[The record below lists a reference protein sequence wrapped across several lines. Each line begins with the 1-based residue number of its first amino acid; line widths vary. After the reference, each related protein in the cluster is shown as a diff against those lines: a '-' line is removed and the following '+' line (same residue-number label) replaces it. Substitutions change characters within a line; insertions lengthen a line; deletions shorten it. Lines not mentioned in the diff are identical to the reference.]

1 MHVKRCVLSYIC
13 SCDIS
18 RLRPTGVQRHLTIH
32 IEGERKQSSKRCFQ
46 RNISYYY
53 VHMYISALM
62 RNAIMFEFTTFTFQP
77 FFVQWGDFT
86 FVTEEFGN
94 PIMTGLAHHAFQH
107 GLCLWS
113 KSLMDSVCSQSL

>member
-1 MHVKRCVLSYIC
+1 
-13 SCDIS
+13 
-18 RLRPTGVQRHLTIH
+18 
-32 IEGERKQSSKRCFQ
+32 
-46 RNISYYY
+46 
-53 VHMYISALM
+53 
-62 RNAIMFEFTTFTFQP
+62 MFEFTTFTFQP

-94 PIMTGLAHHAFQH
+94 PIMTGLTHHAFQH